1 MQTIALTAHF
11 DGQQIILDEP
21 FELEPNAAL
30 LVTVLPQPAGAIDEA
45 WAQLALQN
53 MALAYGQDEP
63 EYTSSDLK
71 SLNPTYAGG

>member
-21 FELEPNAAL
+21 FALEPNAAL
-30 LVTVLPQPAGAIDEA
+30 LVTVLPQPAEESSEA

-53 MALAYGQDEP
+53 LALAYGADEP
-63 EYTSSDLK
+63 EYTSVDL
-71 SLNPTYAGG
+71 SHFAR